1 MPRSPF
7 IYYVYAYVRKSDGTP
22 YYIGKGRGK
31 RAYAKHP
38 GISIPCDK
46 TKIIFLE
53 KNLSEI
59 GAFAIERRL
68 IAWWGRKDISTGI
81 LLNRTDGGEGASGA
95 KLSAH
100 QRNSV
105 ADSNRRRVWKD
116 ESRKKLSEHNKGKPI
131 SENTKK
137 ALLEHQKNI
146 SVEKKDEISEKLSKA
161 LTGRTFSDSHKSALS
176 ESAKKRTYSEETRR
190 KLSEAAKRRHARAK
204 AERNDSSKNVDE
216 LYQL

>member
-1 MPRSPF
+1 MSSQY
-7 IYYVYAYVRKSDGTP
+7 IYYVYAYIRSSDGTP
-22 YYIGKGRGK
+22 YYIGKGKGK

-38 GISIPCDK
+38 GIGVPLDK

-68 IAWWGRKDISTGI
+68 IAWWGRKDIDAGI
-81 LLNRTDGGEGASGA
+81 LLNRTDGGEGTSGA
-95 KLSAH
+95 KLSTD
-100 QRNSV
+100 RKNSV
-105 ADSNRRRVWKD
+105 AESNRSRVWKD

-137 ALLEHQKNI
+137 ALLEHQTNL

-161 LTGRTFSDSHKSALS
+161 LTGRIFSDSHKSALS

-190 KLSEAAKRRHARAK
+190 KLSEAAKIRHAKARA
-204 AERNDSSKNVDE
+204 ARDASSKNADE
-216 LYQL
+216 LSQL

>member
-1 MPRSPF
+1 MPSSL
-7 IYYVYAYVRKSDGTP
+7 IYYVYAYIRSSDGTP
-22 YYIGKGRGK
+22 YYIGKGKDK
-31 RAYAKHP
+31 RAYVKHP
-38 GISIPCDK
+38 GIGVPCDK

-81 LLNRTDGGEGASGA
+81 LLNRTDGGEGTAGA
-95 KLSAH
+95 KLST
-100 QRNSV
+100 QKRNSV
-105 ADSNRRRVWKD
+105 ADANRRRVWKD

-146 SVEKKDEISEKLSKA
+146 SAEEKDEISQKLSKA
-161 LTGRTFSDSHKSALS
+161 LTGRTLSDSHKSALS

-190 KLSEAAKRRHARAK
+190 KLSEAAKIRHARTRVEQNA
-204 AERNDSSKNVDE
+204 SSKNVDE